1 MSDEKLNRSHT
12 RGREDQAGRSG
23 DLTIYTGDQA
33 NLQAE
38 PSSSSAKLAS
48 LESGEGLT
56 VLEDADRARAKMGF
70 QNQWIKARSTDGIE
84 GFVNARQ
91 IRLEPSGESAR
102 GPDEAVAFGLDF
114 AVGAE
119 AVGPLI
125 VYATEALNVRKG
137 PSTSASRTA
146 IALPHEPL
154 TVIDDRRVA
163 QGKVGNWGEWLRVQ
177 LPDGSEGHVAAWYVQ
192 TQPGPAPEA
201 TLTVFPTED
210 MNMRGGPSVENQI
223 VGRLAHNAPL
233 TAHDDP
239 DRAREL
245 VGDYGEWLY
254 VETEEGQRGWAAA
267 WYLTET
273 QAVDTTRHTLS
284 DAGLRFIAKYEGLRT
299 ELYNDS
305 AGHCTIGYGHLVHTG
320 PCDGSEPEEFKRGIT
335 RERAEELLRADVAR
349 FEKAVNDRVKVE
361 LAQHQFDAL
370 VSFTFNVG
378 AGNLANSDLL
388 AKLNRGDYASVPD
401 ELNRWVYGGGRKLPG
416 LVRRRRDEGTMF
428 RDGAY

>member
-12 RGREDQAGRSG
+12 RGRESQAGPSG
-23 DLTIYTGDQA
+23 DLKIYTGEQTELRSEPA
-33 NLQAE
+33 
-38 PSSSSAKLAS
+38 PSSTRLAW
-48 LESGEGLT
+48 LDKGEAIT
-56 VLEDADRARAKMGF
+56 VLDDVDRARAKMGF
-70 QNQWIKARSTDGIE
+70 QNQWIKIKRPDGTK
-84 GFVNARQ
+84 GFVDAQ
-91 IRLEPSGESAR
+91 QVQLTPPELLP
-102 GPDEAVAFGLDF
+102 AFGVDF
-114 AVGAE
+114 GVGAE
-119 AVGPLI
+119 TVGPPV

-154 TVIDDRRVA
+154 TVIDA
-163 QGKVGNWGEWLRVQ
+163 QETALAKVGNWGEWLRVR

-192 TQPGPAPEA
+192 TQPGPAPEN
-201 TLTVFPTED
+201 TLTVFPTEN
-210 MNMRGGPSVENQI
+210 MNMRGGPSIENQI

-239 DRAREL
+239 NRARRL

-254 VETEEGQRGWAAA
+254 VETEDGQRGWAAA
-267 WYLTET
+267 WYLTDT
-273 QAVDTTRHTLS
+273 QAVDTTRHKLS
-284 DAGLRFIAKYEGLRT
+284 DKGLRFIAKYEGLRT

-305 AGHCTIGYGHLVHTG
+305 VGHCTIGYGHLVHTG

-349 FEKAVNDRVKVE
+349 FENAVNDRVKVE

-388 AKLNRGDYASVPD
+388 AKLNQGNYGSVPE
-401 ELNRWVYGGGRKLPG
+401 ELNRWVYGGGMKLPG
-416 LVRRRRDEGTMF
+416 LVRRRRDEGAMF
-428 RDGAY
+428 RDGTYR